1 MAMRGAR
8 LFSGLGL
15 GLAFIV
21 ATSLAITSPRQAV
34 APEPPA
40 SGTFKST
47 NRIQLSHEQ
56 RREAAAKSASLGQIQ
71 SLLNVPTP
79 LRYGEFVWDE
89 TNVAA
94 GPVWIRVDLQA
105 QTISIF
111 RGGHEI
117 GIAVMLYGADGK
129 PTPPGQFTVLAKS
142 KDHQSGQYDA
152 PMPYSLWLT
161 KDGVAIHGSNVRWGS
176 ATHGCVGVPIDF
188 ARKLFDATSVGDRVT
203 VDA

>member
-1 MAMRGAR
+1 MTMRGAR
-8 LFSGLGL
+8 LWLALGL
-15 GLAFIV
+15 GLAFTV
-21 ATSLAITSPRQAV
+21 ATSLAVT
-34 APEPPA
+34 APPKPA
-40 SGTFKST
+40 TPVPLASVTIGTN
-47 NRIQLSHEQ
+47 NRILLSQEQ
-56 RREAAAKSASLGQIQ
+56 RREAAAKNASLGQIQ
-71 SLLNVPTP
+71 SLLNVSAP

-89 TNVAA
+89 KNVVA